1 MLALIDIKL
10 PLNLEST
17 TLLFSSAIL
26 FNIPT
31 EEEETPSTSNTSVE
45 IYQ

>member
-31 EEEETPSTSNTSVE
+31 EEETPSTSNTSVE